1 MNFDQLNCF
10 LTVEKYRSF
19 TEASEVLFITQS
31 AISKQIK
38 KLEDEL
44 GTPLFRRDAR
54 AVDLT
59 EAGKYFLPT
68 AEKMVSLYN
77 RTISNMEEFSVDR
90 RKTVSVCIEPG
101 SWAYGIPELMQQFVK
116 EHPDVELTI
125 RERSAESII
134 ERLDNGTS
142 DLVFT
147 WIEELPKDKYTV
159 IPIIADPAVVVTHPE
174 SRLAGREIIDPMEL
188 KDERIAMLARDI
200 NRIYYVF
207 LEELGLQDRISFD
220 FIRTES
226 LFNVAASGAGVAM
239 VLGERAYQ
247 WKNSEVSIVRI
258 KGDPIVYHYT
268 AAFSNDR
275 HNRNKKEVIEDL
287 LDYLIK
293 GLSKKTFRYASLMQK
308 ET

>member
-19 TEASEVLFITQS
+19 TDASEILFITQS

-38 KLEDEL
+38 RLEDEL
-44 GTPLFRRDAR
+44 GTPLFRRDSR
-54 AVDLT
+54 TIDLT
-59 EAGKYFLPT
+59 EAGRYFLPM

-77 RTISNMEEFSVDR
+77 RTISNMEEFSVDK
-90 RKTVSVCIEPG
+90 RKAISVCIEPG
-101 SWAYGIPELMQQFVK
+101 SWAYGIPELMQEYIR
-116 EHPDVELTI
+116 EHPETEITI

-147 WIEELPKDKYTV
+147 WIDELPGEKYTV
-159 IPIIADPAVVVTHPE
+159 IPIIADPAVVITHPE
-174 SRLAGREIIDPMEL
+174 SRLAGREVIKPIEL

-226 LFNVAASGAGVAM
+226 LFNVASSGAGVAM
-239 VLGERAYQ
+239 VLGERADR
-247 WKNSEVSIVRI
+247 WRNSDISIVRI
-258 KGDPIVYHYT
+258 EGDPIVYHYS
-268 AAFSNDR
+268 AAMSNDMHSR
-275 HNRNKKEVIEDL
+275 KKAGVIRDL
-287 LDYLIK
+287 IAYLTEN
-293 GLSKKTFRYASLMQK
+293 LSKKKFKYASVIK
-308 ET
+308 RN